1 LKTQKNYTTKDDLVV
16 LHTKENEYIV
26 KHGQIMEIAI
36 DVMELVLKFGKIY
49 LKAKGEFIPNAV
61 SIANIITENYL
72 KNTSRIEKINLDS
85 EFLENGSKLLSTIE
99 IILLKS

>member
-1 LKTQKNYTTKDDLVV
+1 MKTQKTYTTKDDLVV
-16 LHTKENEYIV
+16 LDTKENEYIV
-26 KHGQIMEIAI
+26 KYGQIMEIAI
-36 DVMELVLKFGKIY
+36 DVMELILKFGKIY

>member
-1 LKTQKNYTTKDDLVV
+1 MKIQKTYTTDDDSV
-16 LHTKENEYIV
+16 TIQKKENEYIV

-36 DVMELVLKFGKIY
+36 DVMELVLKFGRIY

-72 KNTSRIEKINLDS
+72 NNTSRIEKINLDS

>member
-1 LKTQKNYTTKDDLVV
+1 
-16 LHTKENEYIV
+16 
-26 KHGQIMEIAI
+26 
-36 DVMELVLKFGKIY
+36 MELVLKFGRIY

-72 KNTSRIEKINLDS
+72 NNTSRIEKINLDS